1 MAAITLVYMTEI
13 TIFFLVFVA
22 AEYAWILGLER
33 ISGVCELMFCELMF
47 GRITLEA
54 DQKEVRAF
62 KEVCAF
68 NETNRNVR
76 NFYFALLAVAVLTV
90 AIDAVFIP
98 NH

>member
-1 MAAITLVYMTEI
+1 MAAITLVYMTGI

-22 AEYAWILGLER
+22 ADYAWILGLER
-33 ISGVCELMFCELMF
+33 MSGVCELMF
-47 GRITLEA
+47 GRITAPDA
-54 DQKEVRAF
+54 DQ

-76 NFYFALLAVAVLTV
+76 NLYFALLAVAVLTV

>member
-1 MAAITLVYMTEI
+1 MAAITLVYMTGI

-33 ISGVCELMFCELMF
+33 ISGVCELMF
-47 GRITLEA
+47 GRITALEA
-54 DQKEVRAF
+54 DQ

-76 NFYFALLAVAVLTV
+76 NLYFALLAVAVLTV

>member
-1 MAAITLVYMTEI
+1 MAAITLVYMTGI

-33 ISGVCELMFCELMF
+33 ISGVCELMF
-47 GRITLEA
+47 GRITAPDA
-54 DQKEVRAF
+54 DQ

-76 NFYFALLAVAVLTV
+76 NLYFALLAVAVLTV

>member
-1 MAAITLVYMTEI
+1 MAAIKLVYMTEVI
-13 TIFFLVFVA
+13 IFFLVFVVA
-22 AEYAWILGLER
+22 DYAWILGLER
-33 ISGVCELMFCELMF
+33 ISGVCELMF
-47 GRITLEA
+47 GRITAPDA
-54 DQKEVRAF
+54 DQ

-76 NFYFALLAVAVLTV
+76 NLYFALLAVAVLTV

>member
-13 TIFFLVFVA
+13 TIFFLVVVA

-33 ISGVCELMFCELMF
+33 ISGVCELMF
-47 GRITLEA
+47 GRITALEA
-54 DQKEVRAF
+54 DQ

-76 NFYFALLAVAVLTV
+76 NLYFALLAVAVLTV

>member
-1 MAAITLVYMTEI
+1 MAAITLVYMTGI

-33 ISGVCELMFCELMF
+33 ISGVCELMF
-47 GRITLEA
+47 GRITA
-54 DQKEVRAF
+54 EVCAF

-76 NFYFALLAVAVLTV
+76 NLYFALLAVAVLTV

>member
-22 AEYAWILGLER
+22 ADYAWILGLER
-33 ISGVCELMFCELMF
+33 ISGVCELML
-47 GRITLEA
+47 GRITAPDA
-54 DQKEVRAF
+54 DQ

>member
-33 ISGVCELMFCELMF
+33 ISGVCELMF
-47 GRITLEA
+47 GRITALEA
-54 DQKEVRAF
+54 DQ

-76 NFYFALLAVAVLTV
+76 NLYFALLAVAVLTV

>member
-22 AEYAWILGLER
+22 ADYAWILGLER
-33 ISGVCELMFCELMF
+33 ISGVCELMF
-47 GRITLEA
+47 GRITALEA
-54 DQKEVRAF
+54 DQ

-76 NFYFALLAVAVLTV
+76 NLYFALLAVAVLTV

>member
-1 MAAITLVYMTEI
+1 MAAITLVYITEI

-33 ISGVCELMFCELMF
+33 ISGVCELMF
-47 GRITLEA
+47 GRITALEA
-54 DQKEVRAF
+54 DQKEVCAFNEF

>member
-1 MAAITLVYMTEI
+1 MAAITLVYMTAI

-33 ISGVCELMFCELMF
+33 MSGCELF
-47 GRITLEA
+47 GRITAPDA
-54 DQKEVRAF
+54 DQK

-76 NFYFALLAVAVLTV
+76 NLYFALLAVAVLTV

>member
-1 MAAITLVYMTEI
+1 MAAIKLVYMTEVI
-13 TIFFLVFVA
+13 IFFLVFVVA
-22 AEYAWILGLER
+22 DYAWILGLER
-33 ISGVCELMFCELMF
+33 ISGVCELMF
-47 GRITLEA
+47 GRITALEA
-54 DQKEVRAF
+54 DQ

-76 NFYFALLAVAVLTV
+76 NLYFALLAVAVLTV

>member
-1 MAAITLVYMTEI
+1 MAAITLVYMTEV

-22 AEYAWILGLER
+22 ADYAWILGLER
-33 ISGVCELMFCELMF
+33 ISGVCELMF
-47 GRITLEA
+47 GRITAPDA
-54 DQKEVRAF
+54 DQ

-76 NFYFALLAVAVLTV
+76 NLYFALLAVAVLTV

>member
-22 AEYAWILGLER
+22 ADYAWILGLER
-33 ISGVCELMFCELMF
+33 ISGVCELMF
-47 GRITLEA
+47 GRLTALEA

-62 KEVCAF
+62 

-76 NFYFALLAVAVLTV
+76 NLYFALLAVAVLTV

>member
-1 MAAITLVYMTEI
+1 MAAITLVYMTAI

-22 AEYAWILGLER
+22 AEYAWILDLER
-33 ISGVCELMFCELMF
+33 MSGCEML
-47 GRITLEA
+47 GRITAPDA
-54 DQKEVRAF
+54 DQ

-76 NFYFALLAVAVLTV
+76 NLYFALLAVAVLTV

>member
-1 MAAITLVYMTEI
+1 MNNVITKS
-13 TIFFLVFVA
+13 A
-22 AEYAWILGLER
+22 AE
-33 ISGVCELMFCELMF
+33 
-47 GRITLEA
+47 LEA
-54 DQKEVRAF
+54 DQ

>member
-33 ISGVCELMFCELMF
+33 ISGVCELMF
-47 GRITLEA
+47 GRITAPDA
-54 DQKEVRAF
+54 DQ

-76 NFYFALLAVAVLTV
+76 NLYFALLAVAVLTV

>member
-22 AEYAWILGLER
+22 ADYAWILGLER
-33 ISGVCELMFCELMF
+33 MSGCCELMF
-47 GRITLEA
+47 GRITAPDA
-54 DQKEVRAF
+54 DQN
-62 KEVCAF
+62 EVCAF

-76 NFYFALLAVAVLTV
+76 NLYFALLAVAVLTV

>member
-1 MAAITLVYMTEI
+1 MAAITLVYMTGI

-22 AEYAWILGLER
+22 ADYAWILGLER
-33 ISGVCELMFCELMF
+33 ISGVCELMF
-47 GRITLEA
+47 GRLTALEA

-62 KEVCAF
+62 

-76 NFYFALLAVAVLTV
+76 NLYFALLAVAVLTV

>member
-1 MAAITLVYMTEI
+1 MAAITLVYMTEV

-22 AEYAWILGLER
+22 ADYAWILGLER
-33 ISGVCELMFCELMF
+33 ISGVCELMF
-47 GRITLEA
+47 GRITAPDA
-54 DQKEVRAF
+54 DQ

-68 NETNRNVR
+68 NEKNRNMR
-76 NFYFALLAVAVLTV
+76 NLYFALLAVAVLTV

>member
-33 ISGVCELMFCELMF
+33 ISGVCELMF
-47 GRITLEA
+47 GRITALEA
-54 DQKEVRAF
+54 DQKEV
-62 KEVCAF
+62 CAL

-76 NFYFALLAVAVLTV
+76 NLYFALLAVAVLTV

>member
-22 AEYAWILGLER
+22 ADYAWILGLER
-33 ISGVCELMFCELMF
+33 ISGVCELMF
-47 GRITLEA
+47 GRITAPDA
-54 DQKEVRAF
+54 DQ

-76 NFYFALLAVAVLTV
+76 NLYFALLAVAVLTV

>member
-22 AEYAWILGLER
+22 ADYAWILGLER
-33 ISGVCELMFCELMF
+33 ISGVCELMF
-47 GRITLEA
+47 GRITAPDA
-54 DQKEVRAF
+54 DQ

-68 NETNRNVR
+68 NETNRNMR
-76 NFYFALLAVAVLTV
+76 NLYFALLAVAVLTV

>member
-1 MAAITLVYMTEI
+1 MAAD
-13 TIFFLVFVA
+13 
-22 AEYAWILGLER
+22 YAWILGLER
-33 ISGVCELMFCELMF
+33 ISGVCELMF
-47 GRITLEA
+47 GRITAPDA
-54 DQKEVRAF
+54 DQ

-76 NFYFALLAVAVLTV
+76 NLYFALLAVAVLTV

>member
-1 MAAITLVYMTEI
+1 MAAITLVYMTEV

-33 ISGVCELMFCELMF
+33 ISGVCELMF
-47 GRITLEA
+47 GRITALEA
-54 DQKEVRAF
+54 DQKEV
-62 KEVCAF
+62 CAF
-68 NETNRNVR
+68 NKTNRNVR
-76 NFYFALLAVAVLTV
+76 NLYFALLAVAVLTV

>member
-1 MAAITLVYMTEI
+1 M
-13 TIFFLVFVA
+13 
-22 AEYAWILGLER
+22 
-33 ISGVCELMFCELMF
+33 SGCCEML
-47 GRITLEA
+47 GRITAPDA
-54 DQKEVRAF
+54 DQ

-76 NFYFALLAVAVLTV
+76 NLYFALLAVAVLTV

>member
-1 MAAITLVYMTEI
+1 MAAITLVYMTAI

-22 AEYAWILGLER
+22 ADYAWILGLER
-33 ISGVCELMFCELMF
+33 ISGVCELMF
-47 GRITLEA
+47 GRITAPDA
-54 DQKEVRAF
+54 DQ

-76 NFYFALLAVAVLTV
+76 NLYFALLAVAVLTV

>member
-22 AEYAWILGLER
+22 ADYAWILGLER
-33 ISGVCELMFCELMF
+33 ISGVCELMF
-47 GRITLEA
+47 GRITAPDA
-54 DQKEVRAF
+54 DQ

>member
-13 TIFFLVFVA
+13 TIFFLVFVVA
-22 AEYAWILGLER
+22 DYAWILGLER
-33 ISGVCELMFCELMF
+33 ISGVCELMF
-47 GRITLEA
+47 GRITAPDA
-54 DQKEVRAF
+54 DQ

-76 NFYFALLAVAVLTV
+76 NLYFALLAVAVLTV

>member
-1 MAAITLVYMTEI
+1 MAAITLVYMTGI

-22 AEYAWILGLER
+22 ADYAWILGLER
-33 ISGVCELMFCELMF
+33 ISGVCELMF
-47 GRITLEA
+47 GRITAPDA
-54 DQKEVRAF
+54 DQ

-76 NFYFALLAVAVLTV
+76 NLYFALLAVAVLTV

>member
-1 MAAITLVYMTEI
+1 MAAITLVYMTGI

-22 AEYAWILGLER
+22 ADSAWILGLER
-33 ISGVCELMFCELMF
+33 ISGVCELMF
-47 GRITLEA
+47 GRITAPDA
-54 DQKEVRAF
+54 DQ

-76 NFYFALLAVAVLTV
+76 NLYFALLAVAVLTV

>member
-1 MAAITLVYMTEI
+1 MEAD
-13 TIFFLVFVA
+13 
-22 AEYAWILGLER
+22 YAWILGLER
-33 ISGVCELMFCELMF
+33 MSGVCELMF
-47 GRITLEA
+47 GRITAPDA
-54 DQKEVRAF
+54 DQ

-76 NFYFALLAVAVLTV
+76 NLYFALLAVAVLTV

>member
-33 ISGVCELMFCELMF
+33 MSGCCEMFV
-47 GRITLEA
+47 GRITAPDA
-54 DQKEVRAF
+54 DQ

>member
-1 MAAITLVYMTEI
+1 MAAITLVYMTGI

-22 AEYAWILGLER
+22 ADYAWILGLER
-33 ISGVCELMFCELMF
+33 ISGVCELMF
-47 GRITLEA
+47 GRITAPDA
-54 DQKEVRAF
+54 DQ

-76 NFYFALLAVAVLTV
+76 NLYFALFAVAVLTV

>member
-22 AEYAWILGLER
+22 ADYAWILGLER
-33 ISGVCELMFCELMF
+33 MSGCCEML
-47 GRITLEA
+47 GRITAPDA
-54 DQKEVRAF
+54 DQ

-76 NFYFALLAVAVLTV
+76 NLYFALLAVAVLTV